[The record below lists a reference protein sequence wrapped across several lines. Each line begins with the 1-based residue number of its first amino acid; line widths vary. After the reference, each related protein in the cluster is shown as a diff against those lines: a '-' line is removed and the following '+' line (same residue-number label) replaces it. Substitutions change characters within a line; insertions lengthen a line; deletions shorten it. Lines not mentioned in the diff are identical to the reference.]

1 MVGTDP
7 DLYTKVAEGV
17 ALTDAKTLEKVND
30 FLQKYPK
37 SKDVGGGDEAMSYV
51 WTDLPVK
58 VIVKRSIDVA
68 IDIIND
74 ISDVLSRRE
83 NLASASMRRAIFAA
97 FTKPER
103 RLYVG
108 FWLIFLSF
116 VLYFIDAAA

>member
-17 ALTDAKTLEKVND
+17 ALTDAKTLKKVND

-37 SKDVGGGDEAMSYV
+37 SKEAGDEAMSYV

-58 VIVKRSIDVA
+58 VIVKMSIDVA